1 VPHCKTWFS
10 KLLSSFLGRV
20 VNPGINNMPTGG
32 RGRTAFII
40 KQRGQGN
47 YLKRGLILP
56 VALLLMLE
64 AKREP
69 CDGVEQNR
77 GENLDVSYK

>member
-1 VPHCKTWFS
+1 MPHCKTWFS

-32 RGRTAFII
+32 II